1 MLRVRVPVGQLSNTQ
16 AIRIGE
22 VAKEYGN
29 DYIDIT
35 TRMQIEL
42 RYLQIAD
49 IAKVLQALKEVGIST
64 FQTGADNPRNIVTD
78 PLDGIAYDN
87 IIQTKPIVDKLQA
100 LTIENPEWISALPRK
115 FNTGILG
122 SLSNTCNIFG
132 HDCCL
137 VLANSNGEFG
147 FNVYLGARV
156 GVQSKDADLFV
167 NVEEVPAFYMALLE
181 VFKTYGYR
189 DNRNKNRLFFLLQDV
204 GVEAFVEAIKKES
217 GMDFAPAG
225 QTLVQSQN
233 IALGANR
240 VLQRCL

>member
-1 MLRVRVPVGQLSNTQ
+1 MEALEKALKARSKKVNKVETTKASKASMDVYEQLEEIAAAGYENLTKEDSTYFLKCFGLFDKGEDFMLRVRVPVGQLSNTQ

-22 VAKEYGN
+22 VAKEYGC

-42 RYLQIAD
+42 RYLQIED
-49 IAKVLQALKEVGIST
+49 IAKVLQALGEVGIST

-87 IIQTKPIVDKLQA
+87 IIQTKPIVDKLQE

-132 HDCCL
+132 HDCCF
-137 VLANSNGEFG
+137 VLANSHLFCSCK
-147 FNVYLGARV
+147 
-156 GVQSKDADLFV
+156 QSW
-167 NVEEVPAFYMALLE
+167 
-181 VFKTYGYR
+181 
-189 DNRNKNRLFFLLQDV
+189 
-204 GVEAFVEAIKKES
+204 
-217 GMDFAPAG
+217 
-225 QTLVQSQN
+225 
-233 IALGANR
+233 
-240 VLQRCL
+240 

>member
-1 MLRVRVPVGQLSNTQ
+1 MAALKKALKARSKKVNKVETTKASKTSMDVYEQLEEIAAAGYENLTKEDSSYFLKCFGLFDKGEDFMLRVRVPVGQLSNTQ

-22 VAKEYGN
+22 VAKEYGC

-42 RYLQIAD
+42 RYLQIEN

-132 HDCCL
+132 HDCC
-137 VLANSNGEFG
+137 
-147 FNVYLGARV
+147 
-156 GVQSKDADLFV
+156 FV
-167 NVEEVPAFYMALLE
+167 MS
-181 VFKTYGYR
+181 T
-189 DNRNKNRLFFLLQDV
+189 
-204 GVEAFVEAIKKES
+204 
-217 GMDFAPAG
+217 
-225 QTLVQSQN
+225 
-233 IALGANR
+233 
-240 VLQRCL
+240 